1 MKKKKNE
8 QLVRAFKYLLKRSHG
23 AGTEVTV
30 GKVRLVRRAVLM
42 VYGPGSY
49 TSALPTLF
57 SLIKIPRLM
66 T

>member
-1 MKKKKNE
+1 M
-8 QLVRAFKYLLKRSHG
+8 
-23 AGTEVTV
+23 TV

-66 T
+66 TLKKKKKSF